1 MPDKQVAKKR
11 TGLGGAPLGL
21 FSPTTDLEG
30 RGLSQHKESKQST
43 EPKDKVVTINEPK
56 DPSQER
62 SSTSSQNIEHSFL
75 VGVEGYDKESIG
87 LQVTTE
93 VNDWL
98 DQVVK
103 ASRRKHG
110 KKLKKQVIIQAGVEL
125 LRSMPVD
132 WTDVGDL
139 DELRRKLRELS
150 AAVENH
156 KI

>member
-1 MPDKQVAKKR
+1 MPDKQGAKKR
-11 TGLGGAPLGL
+11 SGLGGAPLSL

-30 RGLSQHKESKQST
+30 RGGSQHKEVEQPT
-43 EPKDKVVTINEPK
+43 ESKDKIVTIDEPRRSRK
-56 DPSQER
+56 EVPASPNPER
-62 SSTSSQNIEHSFL
+62 IFL
-75 VGVEGYDKESIG
+75 VGVEGNDKESIG

-93 VNDWL
+93 INDWL
-98 DQVVK
+98 DRVVK

-139 DELRRKLRELS
+139 DELRRKLGELS
-150 AAVENH
+150 AAVGETRR
-156 KI
+156 